1 MFQCVLEAN
10 GRSANIRQVEE
21 GRYIVDIHIADGV
34 KSYTEK
40 WRHMAFS
47 RALTWLDKG
56 NLT

>member
-10 GRSANIRQVEE
+10 GRTAQIRQVEE
-21 GRYIVDIHIADGV
+21 SRYIVDLQVDDNL

-56 NLT
+56 KM